1 MKKLVLLFLFV
12 LFFFQI
18 SLAQEI
24 KVYKTFGG
32 VRFEMDTV
40 TLGLNQVLEIVKEN
54 PQAYGELKRAKINY
68 NAAGVF
74 GFAGGIL
81 VGFPVG
87 TAIAGGSP
95 EWGLAAGGAVL
106 LLASIP
112 LTNAFRGHTMESLDL
127 YNSKF
132 KTARLK
138 PELQFYGTGA
148 RLTIRF

>member
-1 MKKLVLLFLFV
+1 MKKIVLLL
-12 LFFFQI
+12 LLSI
-18 SLAQEI
+18 SVITICLAQKI

-40 TLGLNQVLEIVKEN
+40 TLGLNQLLEIVLEN
-54 PQAYGELKRAKINY
+54 PQAYDELRRAKTNY
-68 NAAGVF
+68 NTAGVL

-87 TAIAGGSP
+87 TAIAGGNP
-95 EWGLAAGGAVL
+95 EWGMAAGGAML

-112 LTNAFRGHTMESLDL
+112 FSTAFRTHTMESLDL
-127 YNSKF
+127 YNNKF
-132 KTARLK
+132 KIVRLK

-148 RLTIRF
+148 RLAIRF